1 MSTTARK
8 TKAQT
13 VGEAFEAFLNV
24 YKLRSKFNES
34 YLVTYWERL
43 MGQSIAQRTE
53 KIYIN
58 KGVLYLRISSAPL
71 RQELVLA
78 KSRIISLLNSEMGEE
93 IIKEVV
99 FI

>member
-1 MSTTARK
+1 MSVSARK
-8 TKAQT
+8 TKSQT
-13 VGEAFEAFLNV
+13 VGEAFEAFLNA
-24 YKLRSKFNES
+24 YKLKSKFNES

-43 MGQSIAQRTE
+43 MGVSIAQRTE

-58 KGVLYLRISSAPL
+58 NGVLFLRISSAPL

-78 KSRIISLLNSEMGEE
+78 KSRIISLLNSEIGEQ
-93 IIKEVV
+93 IIKDVV

>member
-1 MSTTARK
+1 MSASARK
-8 TKAQT
+8 TKSQT
-13 VGEAFEAFLNV
+13 VGEAFEAFLEV
-24 YKLRSKFNES
+24 YKLKSKFNES
-34 YLVTYWERL
+34 YLVTYWEKL
-43 MGQSIAQRTE
+43 MGHSIAQRTE

-78 KSRIISLLNSEMGEE
+78 KSRIISMLNSEMGDQ

>member
-1 MSTTARK
+1 MSASARK
-8 TKAQT
+8 TKSQT
-13 VGEAFEAFLNV
+13 VGEAFEAFLEV
-24 YKLRSKFNES
+24 YKLKSKFNES
-34 YLVTYWERL
+34 YLVTYWEKL

-78 KSRIISLLNSEMGEE
+78 KSRIISMLNSEMGDQ